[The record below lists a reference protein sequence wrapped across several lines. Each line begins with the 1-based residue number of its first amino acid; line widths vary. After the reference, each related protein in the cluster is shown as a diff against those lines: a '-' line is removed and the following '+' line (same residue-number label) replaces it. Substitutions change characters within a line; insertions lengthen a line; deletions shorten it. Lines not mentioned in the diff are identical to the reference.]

1 VRAAKRWTA
10 TSNAREFEKEIVETD
25 ACITEVQTEVHRML
39 PGDPARADARAG
51 LAFDFHANAIKA
63 DEAVAVA
70 GRAGAWAGTF
80 KPPWVQKGQT
90 YCCTNEFPRSFAI
103 KDLLV
108 AHKMRP
114 GWPWRAVRAPID
126 RAIVIAAHRGPAR
139 SSCAVNRR
147 FPARVPQ
154 SAQKIRPGCTGGTV
168 RALIDRAVREIGCR
182 RAAARV
188 RSRG

>member
-1 VRAAKRWTA
+1 M
-10 TSNAREFEKEIVETD
+10 S
-25 ACITEVQTEVHRML
+25 
-39 PGDPARADARAG
+39 
-51 LAFDFHANAIKA
+51 FH
-63 DEAVAVA
+63 
-70 GRAGAWAGTF
+70 G
-80 KPPWVQKGQT
+80 
-90 YCCTNEFPRSFAI
+90 SFAL

-147 FPARVPQ
+147 SPTRVPQ

-168 RALIDRAVREIGCR
+168 RALIDRAVVKL
-182 RAAARV
+182 AAAVQPRESDRV
-188 RSRG
+188 ANRRYPG